1 MLTPSVSGAIPEPN
15 PELERILMEL
25 AHILSHRLRSL
36 VAGIEGFA
44 DLLTDTLA
52 TREQRELTLRIIEG
66 AARIERVLADL
77 QLFSNPQVPV
87 PIPLRLSD
95 ILDDLDAALDDA
107 DHERVLIDLKLSDDL
122 QVNADP
128 RLLRQALLV
137 LVQNAIDASPAK
149 VMVRFRVRFDEDS
162 DCICFEVWNR
172 GTVPLEN
179 AEDQVF
185 LPFFT
190 TKAQNLGIGLPIAL
204 RIVHAHGGKLYL
216 SSNDEA
222 SGTCFTLELPLQRT
236 SSDFG

>member
-1 MLTPSVSGAIPEPN
+1 MLTPSVSEAIPKPN
-15 PELERILMEL
+15 PELDRILMEL

-52 TREQRELTLRIIEG
+52 TKEQRELTLRIIEG
-66 AARIERVLADL
+66 TARMERVLADL
-77 QLFSNPQVPV
+77 QLFCNPQVPV

-95 ILDDLDAALDDA
+95 VLDDLDAALDDC
-107 DHERVLIDLKLSDDL
+107 DRERVLLDLE
-122 QVNADP
+122 VNEDCTVLADP

-137 LVQNAIDASPAK
+137 LVQNALDASSNGNS
-149 VMVRFRVRFDEDS
+149 VRFGVKIDEYSGTVRFDVRNS
-162 DCICFEVWNR
+162 GVIS
-172 GTVPLEN
+172 LEN
-179 AEDQVF
+179 PESQVF

-216 SSNDEA
+216 SSNDEI
-222 SGTCFTLELPLQRT
+222 SGTCFTIELPWQRT